1 MDKITAFIDTSAFI
15 KENFTVSRSFQQL
28 LELAAKNEIN
38 LIITDIVY
46 REVLSNQAK
55 QLEEAL
61 LTMKKT
67 YNIRNKEGRVLRC
80 YEDLEALF
88 VYPDLDKEK
97 LIAQFRKAFDEK
109 IEKAHIDIISSKD
122 TKVDYIFDRYF
133 AKDPPFSEKKKD
145 EFPDAFSLK
154 TIIEHVK
161 SRRIKNFC
169 VVAGDPDL
177 LIKEVRIFSCFK
189 EVSELINEHFRRKT
203 KHAET
208 LTLINKIYNEKI
220 ELVHPFKL
228 EIEKLFESYIFS
240 GKYNPNASKEIES
253 IDDMKISEIK
263 FAKDYNIIEME
274 DDRFAIVETNVTVDY
289 DVEYTY
295 YNYDGA
301 YYDKEDSKWYLV
313 EQEADSNS
321 DVKQFPVIIRIDYN
335 PPAGKGLGEAE
346 IIELDLSSL

>member
-1 MDKITAFIDTSAFI
+1 MDKITAFIDTSVFI
-15 KENFTVSRSFQQL
+15 KENFTASRSFQQL

-46 REVLSNQAK
+46 GEVLSNQAK

-61 LTMKKT
+61 PIMKKT

-88 VYPDLDKEK
+88 VYPDLDKGK

-133 AKDPPFSEKKKD
+133 TKVPPFSEKKKD

-169 VVAGDPDL
+169 IVAGDSDL
-177 LIKEVRIFSCFK
+177 LIKEVRKFSCFK
-189 EVSELINEHFRRKT
+189 EVSELINEHISRKK
-203 KHAET
+203 KHTET
-208 LTLINKIYNEKI
+208 LALIARIYKEKI
-220 ELVHPFKL
+220 EELCYFKD
-228 EIEKLFESYIFS
+228 EIFSLFEAYVYS
-240 GKYNPNASKEIES
+240 GKYNPDSFKEIES
-253 IDDMKISEIK
+253 IDDIKIPKVK
-263 FAKDYNIIEME
+263 FAKDYNVIEINDRSAIIETT
-274 DDRFAIVETNVTVDY
+274 VEIYYQIEFTYNDY
-289 DVEYTY
+289 E
-295 YNYDGA
+295 GA
-301 YYDKEDSKWYLV
+301 YYEKEEDEWYFL
-313 EQEADSNS
+313 EQET
-321 DVKQFPVIIRIDYN
+321 DVVDEYKTFPVTIEIDYA
-335 PPAGKGLGEAE
+335 PPAGSEFGDAE
-346 IIELDLSSL
+346 IIDIDLSIL